1 MHYYCLFCET
11 QRCRTI
17 AELIRRTTAYRSIC
31 PEMIQRKWVRG
42 QAREV
47 RHAWLPGYVF
57 LYTEEAISPWFSFLG
72 IIRCLGK
79 GELEG
84 QDLEFARMIERN
96 DGVMGTVHLAEVGD
110 HCTIS
115 DPAWEGVQGT
125 VIRMDRGRKRC
136 EIAFEFDN
144 RKHTV
149 WVGYEIVKKEEE
161 QGIN

>member
-17 AELIRRTTAYRSIC
+17 AELIRRTTDYRSIS

-42 QAREV
+42 QAKEV
-47 RHAWLPGYVF
+47 RHSWLPGYVF
-57 LYTEEAISPWFSFLG
+57 LYSEHPIYPWFPFMG
-72 IIRCLGK
+72 IIRWLGK

-84 QDLEFARMIERN
+84 HDLEFAQMIERN
-96 DGVMGTVHLAEVGD
+96 DGVMGTVRLAEVGD
-110 HCTIS
+110 RCTIS
-115 DPAWEGVQGT
+115 DPAWEGMQGT

-136 EIAFEFDN
+136 EVEFEFDG

-149 WVGYEIVKKEEE
+149 WVGYEIVKTEESE
-161 QGIN
+161 KS